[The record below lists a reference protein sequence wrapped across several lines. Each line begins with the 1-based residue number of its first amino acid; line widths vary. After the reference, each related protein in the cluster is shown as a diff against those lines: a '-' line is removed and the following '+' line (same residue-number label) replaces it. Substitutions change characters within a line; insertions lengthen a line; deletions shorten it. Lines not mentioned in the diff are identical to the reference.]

1 MISLDAKATVNVGEF
16 SRDGSS
22 RVPVRGL
29 DHDYQPDAKVTPF
42 GLLLPEYDELSIVV
56 STSKVTS
63 DFIVDTIAQWWIEN
77 KPRFPQVDTLVLLQ
91 DNGPENSGRRTQ
103 FLYRMVGFVEQHQ
116 INVRLAYYPPYHS
129 KYNPIERCWGVLENH
144 WNGSLLDTVEAVTR
158 FAQSMTWK
166 LKHPL
171 VRLATQAYESGI
183 RISKAAMKA
192 VEQKLS
198 RLPHLP
204 SWFIDIHHHQPVE

>member
-1 MISLDAKATVNVGEF
+1 VGEF

-29 DHDYQPDAKVTPF
+29 DHDYEPDAKVTPF
-42 GLLLPEYDELSIVV
+42 GLLLPEHDELSIVV

-63 DFIVDTIAQWWIEN
+63 DFIVDTLEQWWCEN
-77 KPRFPQVDTLVLLQ
+77 KPRFPKVDTLVLLQ

-103 FLYRMVGFVEQHQ
+103 FLHRMVDFVEQHQ

-129 KYNPIERCWGVLENH
+129 KYNPVERCWGVLENH
-144 WNGSLLDTVEAVTR
+144 WNGSLLDTVEAVTG

-166 LKHPL
+166 QRHPL
-171 VRLATQAYESGI
+171 VRLVTQAYQSGV
-183 RISKAAMKA
+183 RISKTAMKA
-192 VEQKLS
+192 VERKLS

-204 SWFIDIHHHQPVE
+204 SWFIDIHPYQAVE